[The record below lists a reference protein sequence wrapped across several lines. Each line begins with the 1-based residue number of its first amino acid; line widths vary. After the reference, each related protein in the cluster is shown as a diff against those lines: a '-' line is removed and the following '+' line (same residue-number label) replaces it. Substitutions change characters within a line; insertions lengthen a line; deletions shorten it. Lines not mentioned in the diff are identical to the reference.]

1 MIIVPL
7 SEVIAD
13 GSPKTKLI
21 EILGLPKEAS
31 IDERLFDL
39 LVEKLEEL
47 GVEEEDLSD
56 GYEFMGG
63 SSALNTYINKNASR
77 LVVLMGG
84 ELDVEDKIEEKN
96 EILKKKHSPKTKL
109 IEILGLPRDA
119 SIDEKLF
126 DLLVEKLEELGV
138 EEEDLSDGYEFM
150 GGSSALN
157 SYINKNASR
166 LVVLMGGELDVEKK
180 IEEKKDKEDISD
192 TNEGFLFEQFDNIE
206 SDEKLVDDSHD
217 SEPDIYTVGGYSS
230 FPLILSKTT
239 QFFDRNTSRVNGF
252 NIVTPFRMKRLGR
265 FVEII
270 TGSKPGLLKPKA
282 MFEIRSYYFERM
294 LSDSVKYVFG
304 GSSYF
309 FIGFY
314 NKTSSKG
321 KETDFSFLLGENH
334 FNTFSAILAGSTQ
347 IPLNLKNKNVKL
359 YAISKATF
367 MYKMKGQYT
376 GWLDVGLSLRYEL
389 NSSKIANAKG
399 LIKRRQ
405 TIID

>member
-13 GSPKTKLI
+13 GNPKTKLI
-21 EILGLPKEAS
+21 EILGLPKDAS
-31 IDERLFDL
+31 IDEKLFDL

-84 ELDVEDKIEEKN
+84 ELDVEE
-96 EILKKKHSPKTKL
+96 
-109 IEILGLPRDA
+109 
-119 SIDEKLF
+119 
-126 DLLVEKLEELGV
+126 
-138 EEEDLSDGYEFM
+138 
-150 GGSSALN
+150 
-157 SYINKNASR
+157 
-166 LVVLMGGELDVEKK
+166 K
-180 IEEKKDKEDISD
+180 IEEKKDEEEISD
-192 TNEGFLFEQFDNIE
+192 KNGGFLFEQFENIE
-206 SDEKLVDDSHD
+206 LDEKPIDHSVE
-217 SEPDIYTVGGYSS
+217 SEPDIFIIGGYYS
-230 FPLILSKTT
+230 FPLILSETT
-239 QFFDRNTSRVNGF
+239 EAFDKNTSRINGF
-252 NIVTPFRMKRLGR
+252 NMVTPFRMKRLGR
-265 FVEII
+265 FIETVI
-270 TGSKPGLLKPKA
+270 GSKSGLLEPRA

-294 LSDSVKYVFG
+294 LSDSVKAVFG

-309 FIGFY
+309 FIGLY
-314 NKTSSKG
+314 NKVSVKG

-334 FNTFSAILAGSTQ
+334 FNTLSAVLASSTQ
-347 IPLNLKNKNVKL
+347 IQLNIKNKNLKL

-367 MYKMKGQYT
+367 MHKMKGQYT

-389 NSSKIANAKG
+389 NSSKIANGKG